1 MAERKKQSFLQ
12 GALILSLAAVLTKV
26 IGALFFKI
34 PLKNLNSTAYGYFE
48 ATYNVYVPIY
58 TVCTAGF
65 PTAVSRMVS
74 ESIALGRYR
83 DVKTIFRVAFRV
95 FLVTG
100 LVGTLLMLGLS
111 SFYPE
116 FVNLPNTRLTMIV
129 MAPAIL
135 FCCLVSAYRG
145 VYEGSRNMTP
155 TAISQIVEA
164 VGKLLFGLSLAAGAL
179 QLGKAGSLPGCRYTA
194 GWPKRPSRRWSSAC
208 RMWRLAR

>member
-1 MAERKKQSFLQ
+1 
-12 GALILSLAAVLTKV
+12 
-26 IGALFFKI
+26 
-34 PLKNLNSTAYGYFE
+34 
-48 ATYNVYVPIY
+48 
-58 TVCTAGF
+58 
-65 PTAVSRMVS
+65 
-74 ESIALGRYR
+74 
-83 DVKTIFRVAFRV
+83 
-95 FLVTG
+95 
-100 LVGTLLMLGLS
+100 
-111 SFYPE
+111 
-116 FVNLPNTRLTMIV
+116 